1 MDLSTFYSQFR
12 DEAGE
17 NIRILTE
24 GLLALESFAPEAAG
38 WREQIDTIF
47 RAMHTIKGSAR
58 LLGFEQV
65 GRLAHT
71 CEHILGAV
79 RDGRRV
85 LDRALADDL
94 LRGAD
99 ALLEL
104 TNAVVESRPSSIDVE
119 ALTLTLGRGS
129 HPENA
134 GTPEAPTEDFS
145 LLSNLAS

>member
-1 MDLSTFYSQFR
+1 MSYFFIFFFFQAEDGIRDLYVTGVQTCALPIC
-12 DEAGE
+12 DEASE

-99 ALLEL
+99 ALLE
-104 TNAVVESRPSSIDVE
+104 
-119 ALTLTLGRGS
+119 
-129 HPENA
+129 
-134 GTPEAPTEDFS
+134 
-145 LLSNLAS
+145 

>member
-1 MDLSTFYSQFR
+1 MDLSTFYNQFR
-12 DEAGE
+12 DETSE

-24 GLLALESFAPEAAG
+24 GLLALESSGPEAAG

-79 RDGRRV
+79 REGRRA

-104 TNAVVESRPSSIDVE
+104 TNAVVEGRPSSVDVE
-119 ALTLTLGRGS
+119 ALALTLGRGS
-129 HPENA
+129 RAESA
-134 GTPEAPTEDFS
+134 AAP
-145 LLSNLAS
+145 